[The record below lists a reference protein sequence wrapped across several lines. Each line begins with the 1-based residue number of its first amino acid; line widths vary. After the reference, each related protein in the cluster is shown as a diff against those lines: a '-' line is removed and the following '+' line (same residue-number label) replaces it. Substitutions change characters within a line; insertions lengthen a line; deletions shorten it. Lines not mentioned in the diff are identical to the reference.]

1 MLYLPRERATKV
13 WSIPFRVSIRE
24 GGGAICYHAAF
35 IAVALPSTLF
45 LHGSSSSSASAAAAA
60 AAAAAASVLWD
71 REGGGEERA
80 ASIPLS
86 LV

>member
-60 AAAAAASVLWD
+60 AAAASVLWD